1 MLGNKS
7 MSVSMCVTSFCL
19 TREVKKTSAQEKIF
33 WQKYRTMMLGLKG
46 MMISVVPL
54 LWFTVDETL
63 NHDALFLGIFWN
75 WQYCSIQSQW
85 NDSWDHQMID
95 NSFGIFAF
103 FAGECLCSSTLTDA
117 FKMCF
122 KTFQRFLKTE
132 TYLFCSFLSPPSLLS
147 QRSFNRNLHYIDAG
161 YHNGLLLTFRGR
173 ITWALGLGIHHTL
186 WHDESLWACTNW

>member
-1 MLGNKS
+1 MQMLGNKS

-103 FAGECLCSSTLTDA
+103 LQVNAFAPA
-117 FKMCF
+117 
-122 KTFQRFLKTE
+122 
-132 TYLFCSFLSPPSLLS
+132 LS
-147 QRSFNRNLHYIDAG
+147 QMRSKCVLKHFKGFWRQK
-161 YHNGLLLTFRGR
+161 LTCSAAFS
-173 ITWALGLGIHHTL
+173 HHHL
-186 WHDESLWACTNW
+186 Y